1 MDLLFTTLLAHIRK
15 LEWKEAVDL
24 VVANPILITLSDDE
38 LHLSPLHHA
47 LFNKANFYVIS
58 TFVSHWLLKEDL
70 HSLTEMQLVH
80 LACEQHATFD
90 VIRYLS
96 ALSPEAW
103 KTKNSNGYTPFMIAL
118 SKQLDE
124 DILYIL
130 DDSDMGAI
138 GDFCSLGLANR
149 DVVDVYFEDNYKLL
163 DSEKMLFRLEHKD
176 PTLKC
181 LVLSDEF
188 HSLYPKEDVDV
199 PNPNHSKHKKAVMDV
214 LDAIKSFPYLD
225 QIVLTVDR
233 RDSIIWREGETRN
246 ALFSVLRDLP
256 SKVVIE
262 IRLAIPSFDPVA
274 EMIKHCPNVKFLSI
288 RVAVWAPYGNGT
300 VALMR
305 SLSDLPVLES
315 LKFSNWNLSQRE
327 ALLLHVRLMKK
338 KSLKSI
344 CMVGTRMTEYV
355 ASRMLQIYK
364 DSDECDQ
371 LEFISFFGNT
381 SPREQWQEQW
391 QEDLDMQLAET
402 AHFKN
407 TRRSVSDFMNK
418 INSRDPS
425 SNGSNEELQF
435 MNDILDADDKD
446 SQDGK
451 YDSIGR
457 PDHLYALIKSKPD
470 YLQRCVHL
478 EREYSVSNKRQ
489 KIV

>member
-1 MDLLFTTLLAHIRK
+1 
-15 LEWKEAVDL
+15 
-24 VVANPILITLSDDE
+24 
-38 LHLSPLHHA
+38 
-47 LFNKANFYVIS
+47 
-58 TFVSHWLLKEDL
+58 
-70 HSLTEMQLVH
+70 
-80 LACEQHATFD
+80 
-90 VIRYLS
+90 
-96 ALSPEAW
+96 
-103 KTKNSNGYTPFMIAL
+103 
-118 SKQLDE
+118 
-124 DILYIL
+124 
-130 DDSDMGAI
+130 
-138 GDFCSLGLANR
+138 
-149 DVVDVYFEDNYKLL
+149 
-163 DSEKMLFRLEHKD
+163 
-176 PTLKC
+176 
-181 LVLSDEF
+181 
-188 HSLYPKEDVDV
+188 
-199 PNPNHSKHKKAVMDV
+199 
-214 LDAIKSFPYLD
+214 
-225 QIVLTVDR
+225 
-233 RDSIIWREGETRN
+233 
-246 ALFSVLRDLP
+246 
-256 SKVVIE
+256 
-262 IRLAIPSFDPVA
+262 
-274 EMIKHCPNVKFLSI
+274 
-288 RVAVWAPYGNGT
+288 
-300 VALMR
+300 MR

-381 SPREQWQEQW
+381 SPREQWQE
-391 QEDLDMQLAET
+391 DLDIQLAET